1 MSEVSFEDRLFKG
14 FVLPGIAVGVLLI
27 LLLFV
32 QPWVST
38 DILTHPIGGPAGMV
52 IGFAMFPLVM
62 MFVAYMLAS
71 VAYSVLLPVKYFRR
85 SDSLVASARRFMLFS
100 DVFLGIMD
108 LMILSA
114 YIEAYRWNFFGS
126 LNLPLVVPI
135 SILIGVMTVF
145 FISWT
150 IAVYRYEN
158 RKFFSWKTLGGAI
171 LSLLLLQLPAIATF
185 LCVVLFY

>member
-1 MSEVSFEDRLFKG
+1 MNAMRFERKVMKG
-14 FVLPGIAVGVLLI
+14 FVLPGIAVVILI
-27 LLLFV
+27 ILMLFV
-32 QPWVST
+32 QPWIST
-38 DILTHPIGGPAGMV
+38 DILTHPMGGPAGMV
-52 IGFAMFPLVM
+52 LGFAMFSLAM
-62 MFVAYMLAS
+62 MFIGYMLAS
-71 VAYSVLLPVKYFRR
+71 IVYAVLLPVKYFRR
-85 SDSLVASARRFMLFS
+85 SDTFVGSARRFMLFS

-114 YIEAYRWNFFGS
+114 YIETYRWNFFGS

-171 LSLLLLQLPAIATF
+171 LSLLLLQLPAIVTF
-185 LCVVLFY
+185 LCAVLFY